1 MDTLTT
7 NYTPLLILFNRTLG
21 YTDRVPS
28 SGFVDLDHTAD
39 WAIRVQG
46 ADLPDLCVQAAAGM
60 LSLANPSP
68 LPSRLGVHRQV
79 RVRAADRESLLV
91 RWLEELHFMLE
102 AQGQVPRRIQLNISP
117 DLVLV
122 ADLVVGPVEV
132 PGRAIKAV
140 TFHGLQVKETA
151 SGLEATVVFDV

>member
-1 MDTLTT
+1 MGTLTVD
-7 NYTPLLILFNRTLG
+7 YTLLVVPFNRTLG

-68 LPSRLGVHRQV
+68 LPNRPGLHRRIRFQ
-79 RVRAADRESLLV
+79 AADRESLLV

-102 AQGQVPRRIQLNISP
+102 TRSQVPQRIQLSISP
-117 DLVLV
+117 DLVLA
-122 ADLVVGPVEV
+122 ADIVVGPVGV
-132 PGRAIKAV
+132 PERAIKAV
-140 TFHGLQVKETA
+140 TYHGLQVKETA
-151 SGLEATVVFDV
+151 SGLEATVVFDI